1 MINSCSLT
9 YFDTSLSKGGIRMSK
24 TADKKVKTSAPS
36 DAVAECLEK
45 LTALGEGNAK
55 QISINTKQIGVNT
68 ESIGNLGKRLT
79 AVEEFC
85 KKCEGNPSNSTVHPQ
100 PQPTP
105 QPQVASQPQPATQ
118 PVTQAVKS
126 VGYNFPDGPRRMYL
140 YWDHNTR
147 TWRGPKADLFAAEQ
161 AGSDWKPTWVWIKGG
176 KVDHF
181 LTQEEI
187 DKYCP

>member
-1 MINSCSLT
+1 
-9 YFDTSLSKGGIRMSK
+9 MSK
-24 TADKKVKTSAPS
+24 SAEKKLKVKHPS
-36 DAVAECLEK
+36 DQVAECLEK
-45 LTALGEGNAK
+45 LTNLGESNAK
-55 QISINTKQIGVNT
+55 KIDSNTQNIGA
-68 ESIGNLGKRLT
+68 LDKRLT

-85 KKCEGNPSNSTVHPQ
+85 KKCEGNPSNRTIHPQ
-100 PQPTP
+100 PQPQPAPQPQPVLRITP
-105 QPQVASQPQPATQ
+105 QPAPQPQPVVQ
-118 PVTQAVKS
+118 PVKS
-126 VGYNFPDGPRRMYL
+126 VGYNFPDGPRKMYL